1 MSIYGSASYH
11 EIQFENYSLLSTYKK
26 CLPQERQKIYCLWMF
41 SMDPKYRSKVWK
53 HFKLEKFAGIAQCNE
68 YYAIEFK
75 KII

>member
-1 MSIYGSASYH
+1 
-11 EIQFENYSLLSTYKK
+11 
-26 CLPQERQKIYCLWMF
+26 MF